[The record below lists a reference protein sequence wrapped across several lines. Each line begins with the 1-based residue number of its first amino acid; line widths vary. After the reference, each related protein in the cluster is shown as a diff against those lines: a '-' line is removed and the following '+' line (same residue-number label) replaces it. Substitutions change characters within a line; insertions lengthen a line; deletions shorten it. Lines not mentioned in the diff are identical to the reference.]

1 MSLLD
6 NPDLIEIK
14 LYYKYSN
21 NPKKGKVLVILEDD
35 KAEELLK
42 DEEKAKEIE
51 ILETGWNILT
61 WKEQN
66 EVMNLS
72 SQTVNNQTGEKQ
84 FNFIIYRDSIIKR
97 CLKTWNITMNEKP
110 VPITYEL
117 IDKLP
122 GPIVINLYQKFEN
135 IIEYTEEEMGN

>member
-6 NPDLIEIK
+6 SPDLIEIK
-14 LYYKYSN
+14 LYYKYAKTDNSRR
-21 NPKKGKVLVILEDD
+21 LVILEDD
-35 KAEELLK
+35 VARKLLL

-51 ILETGWNILT
+51 VLETKWSMVT

-72 SQTVNNQTGEKQ
+72 SQVVNPQTNEKQ
-84 FNFIIYRDSIIKR
+84 FNFLAYRDAIIKR
-97 CLKTWNITMNEKP
+97 CLRSWNLTMNEKP
-110 VPITYEL
+110 VPVSTDA

-122 GPIVINLYQKFEN
+122 GPVVINLYQKFEQML
-135 IIEYTEEEMGN
+135 EYSEEELGN

>member
-6 NPDLIEIK
+6 SPDLIEIK

-21 NPKKGKVLVILEDD
+21 KTSKRKILVILEDK

-42 DEEKAKEIE
+42 DEEKSKDIE
-51 ILETGWNILT
+51 VLETGWSLLT

-66 EVMNLS
+66 EVMDLASRTTNAA
-72 SQTVNNQTGEKQ
+72 TGEKQ
-84 FNFIIYRDSIIKR
+84 FNFLSYRDAIIKR

-110 VPITYEL
+110 VPISSEA

-122 GPIVINLYQKFEN
+122 GPVVINLYQKYEN
-135 IIEYTEEEMGN
+135 IIEYNEEELGN